1 MQVNN
6 KDQVSDNS
14 LKIAS
19 FNVRGFRNRK
29 KISSVISYLKKEKY
43 DIISLQETHILK
55 SEKQYLQSQWKGEV
69 HISEYTTH
77 SKGLC
82 TLFSKKFQSENIKL
96 VYESSRILISSV
108 KVNSQTIFIVNVY
121 APCIEKEKSN
131 FLTYL
136 YETINTH
143 ILSKGFINIIC
154 QGDFNMVLNNELDII
169 SGEKHNV
176 ETVANF
182 QKWVNELEFID
193 TGRMHNPTQKL
204 FSWKRGSPAISRRLD
219 YVFISQSLVP
229 FFEWHSILSI
239 GFSDHRLVQTRLK
252 FLDFKRGTG

>member
-108 KVNSQTIFIVNVY
+108 KVNSQSLLLMSMLLALKRKRVIFLHIY
-121 APCIEKEKSN
+121 MKQ
-131 FLTYL
+131 L
-136 YETINTH
+136 TH
-143 ILSKGFINIIC
+143 IYLAK
-154 QGDFNMVLNNELDII
+154 VL
-169 SGEKHNV
+169 
-176 ETVANF
+176 
-182 QKWVNELEFID
+182 
-193 TGRMHNPTQKL
+193 
-204 FSWKRGSPAISRRLD
+204 
-219 YVFISQSLVP
+219 
-229 FFEWHSILSI
+229 SILFVKVISI
-239 GFSDHRLVQTRLK
+239 WF
-252 FLDFKRGTG
+252 